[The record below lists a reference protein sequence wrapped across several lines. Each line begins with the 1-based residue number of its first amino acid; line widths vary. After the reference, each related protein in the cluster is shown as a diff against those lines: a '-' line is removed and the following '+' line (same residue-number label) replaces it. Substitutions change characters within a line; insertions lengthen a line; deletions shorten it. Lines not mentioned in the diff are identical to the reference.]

1 MDGQSR
7 NLEAD
12 FVALGLDALR
22 VIEEEAYVDESAGL
36 SFTPKSCQAGI
47 KRLHHGL
54 SNKEELWNKFKSGSK
69 KFEDRDFG
77 ADDSSLSWGK
87 FGFGKEYDAPP
98 DGLKWKR
105 PSEMGQGLPDKP
117 SLYG

>member
-1 MDGQSR
+1 MDGQPR

-12 FVALGLDALR
+12 FVELGLDALR

-36 SFTPKSCQAGI
+36 SFTPKSCKAGI
-47 KRLHHGL
+47 MRLHKSK
-54 SNKEELWNKFKSGSK
+54 SNSQEVYDRFSTGSK
-69 KFEDRDFG
+69 KFEDKDFG

-98 DGLKWKR
+98 DGL
-105 PSEMGQGLPDKP
+105 
-117 SLYG
+117 